1 MSNSTLQP
9 VTANRWRRLTAGT
22 FRAAAF
28 WAAVLLPLTYLP
40 VLHGLVVDAS
50 TELFLALLALNVVC
64 AVIGH
69 EYSPGRTNATH

>member
-9 VTANRWRRLTAGT
+9 VTANRCRRLTAST

-28 WAAVLLPLTYLP
+28 WAAVLIPLTYLP

-50 TELFLALLALNVVC
+50 AELFLVLLALNVVC

-69 EYSPGRTNATH
+69 EYSPGRTNPTH